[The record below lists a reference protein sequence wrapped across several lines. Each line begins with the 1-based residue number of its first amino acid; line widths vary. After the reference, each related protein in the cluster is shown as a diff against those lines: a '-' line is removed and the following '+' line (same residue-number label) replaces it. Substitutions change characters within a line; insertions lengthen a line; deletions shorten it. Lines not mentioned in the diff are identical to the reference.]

1 MNKAEIFHLR
11 LESFMNLRLM
21 YGDVVHGRYDN
32 TNTRMR
38 LEVVKAM
45 HEACCQELQ
54 QLNVAEQTER
64 CSGLDKEAKYLL
76 DNFKKIETGD
86 TSALLFLHRF
96 LKKAAGEETS
106 HG

>member
-1 MNKAEIFHLR
+1 MTKAEIFHLR

-21 YGDVVHGRYDN
+21 YGDVIHGRYDN
-32 TNTRMR
+32 TNTRTR

-54 QLNVAEQTER
+54 LPAPGTLPETDY
-64 CSGLDKEAKYLL
+64 GLFNDASYLL
-76 DNFKKIETGD
+76 KSFQKIESGD
-86 TSALLFLHRF
+86 DSHLLLLHRF
-96 LKKAAGEETS
+96 LKKIVGKEPS